1 MKKQFILSILGAV
14 VSLSQAFANT
24 KEEECFLQSYS
35 IQDVQEYTIC
45 IEDKINKAAE
55 SILSISTEEQ
65 TFENTIRPWNRL
77 LEELSKNFHTLITIE
92 KMNSHSSAIASQ
104 AVDYLQT
111 SLVKKLKENNLYHA
125 LLNCSQ
131 KIVNDNETNSFQRY
145 IAEHFIN
152 NSWYKSVYL
161 HEENALLPEN
171 FETSTTLEGCV
182 IEILESNADVVYI
195 PKTTI
200 DQAYDLYKGLRER
213 YPHFIFCSLPAT
225 SEFPGLCEDQ
235 GVLIA
240 SKSQLINEE
249 SISGPFDL
257 NPPTILTTL
266 NHISALQY
274 TDIQKVNAIA
284 KNVFKVLPVKSRK
297 DDDKTGGS
305 IEGGVSG
312 KWGDGKGIQWEGYIK
327 GEAHDKKGNYA
338 EGEVRKKEEGGSF
351 DVHGGRKKND

>member
-14 VSLSQAFANT
+14 ISISQAFAVT
-24 KEEECFLQSYS
+24 PEDDFIQSCS
-35 IQDVQEYTIC
+35 TQEVQEYTIC
-45 IEDKINKAAE
+45 IEEKINKAAE
-55 SILSISTEEQ
+55 SILSFSTEEQ

-92 KMNSHSSAIASQ
+92 KMNSHSSPIASQ
-104 AVDYLQT
+104 ALDYLQT
-111 SLVKKLKENNLYHA
+111 SLVKKLKEDNLYHA

-131 KIVNDNETNSFQRY
+131 KIVHDNETNQFQRY
-145 IAEHFIN
+145 IAERFIN

-161 HEENALLPEN
+161 HDGNALHPEN
-171 FETSTTLEGCV
+171 FHTSTTLGSCV

-200 DQAYDLYKGLRER
+200 DQAYDLYEGLRER
-213 YPHFIFCSLPAT
+213 YAHFIFCPLAPT
-225 SEFPGLCEDQ
+225 SAFPGLCEDN
-235 GVLIA
+235 GCLIA
-240 SKSQLINEE
+240 SKFQLLKEE
-249 SISGPFDL
+249 SISVPYDL

-266 NHISALQY
+266 NHVSTLQY
-274 TDIQKVNAIA
+274 TDIQKVNATAQNIFQ
-284 KNVFKVLPVKSRK
+284 VFPIKSRR
-297 DDDKTGGS
+297 DDDKTGGK